1 MVLPAICV
9 NRQSIEAAPVES
21 FLCCAKIERWKTMN
35 RSKISLV
42 IGNRKGLV
50 RQPDEHHTQVVV
62 VGKGTENFEF
72 PEVSTLVTNAV
83 KRDEAKKAKG
93 KGRKK
98 SKAKQAEGKIVTT
111 LRPDVAGLVDDQ
123 TAQIEAKRFFEHSPV
138 SSDKRAEWQAN
149 SPRAQ
154 ALKGD
159 FQSGVKALL
168 NAVATAKDSDELVS
182 NLTTIGTARVI
193 TVLPQGETRET
204 YEDGQVLLKVAD
216 HMQSLMMAR
225 QFDGLY
231 EARFGR
237 LVTAVEW
244 ALVNMEPEYHPA
256 FESLNVQ
263 LEKLIDSYKQALPQ
277 VIAELSK
284 RNPGAPLMAIVQK
297 AIELLDEELAQILY
311 VLRVYTDCV
320 EQRRDGKF
328 ARQLNSCAFFFKCI
342 HQLYWTGDLENAL
355 KGTATSPIKG
365 GEEQVGA
372 VFLARVTASGLATIP
387 GSRGPIGAHA
397 LQVPYEMLDFLV
409 INYPLFCHE
418 SRHNVFHDV
427 VGLEEQEL
435 KALAKDILADVKSGA
450 VKPSVATIL
459 VGKQKVPVEQMLVK
473 VYTDWLG
480 EMDADALAVLF
491 TGTAFGESM
500 VSSFPAMMIRDAAVS
515 TKSKLLRTSSHFD
528 LVKQK
533 NGSTALQFEPHPVD
547 YVRVYLV
554 AAIFDEIGFSV
565 EADKLRKLADFAV
578 GDTIPDVITFAHSDE
593 EGKAEL
599 TIEIPTKDLIALVP
613 TVVKSLIRTKH
624 QALGGKSNADLVMWT
639 QKRQDKV
646 NLLKDTLIAGKTDVP
661 EDKGDIHVTYVAS
674 AAILAS
680 FQLVREG
687 KATGPE
693 TLKQVSENAM
703 QMLETLKA
711 RADKAKA

>member
-1 MVLPAICV
+1 
-9 NRQSIEAAPVES
+9 
-21 FLCCAKIERWKTMN
+21 MN
-35 RSKISLV
+35 RSNKVAIPLGRRLGV
-42 IGNRKGLV
+42 MPKADG
-50 RQPDEHHTQVVV
+50 EHHTQVVV
-62 VGKGTENFEF
+62 VGKGSENFQF
-72 PEVSTLVTNAV
+72 PDMPTLVGNALE
-83 KRDEAKKAKG
+83 RDDAKTKGLKAKRKTRR
-93 KGRKK
+93 KGT
-98 SKAKQAEGKIVTT
+98 KQVGDIKVGTQLINDE
-111 LRPDVAGLVDDQ
+111 P
-123 TAQIEAKRFFEHSPV
+123 AQSEAIRFLQGSPV
-138 SSDKRAEWQAN
+138 SANQREAWQNA

-154 ALKGD
+154 KLKAE
-159 FQSGVKALL
+159 FQAGVVQLL
-168 NAVATAKDSDELVS
+168 DAMDRAKDSDEIVS
-182 NLTTIGTARVI
+182 NLSALPATRVI
-193 TVLPQGETRET
+193 TVLPAGETKET

-216 HMQSLMMAR
+216 LMQASMMSR

-244 ALVNMEPEYHPA
+244 ALANMEDEYQPA
-256 FESLNVQ
+256 FQSLNAQ
-263 LEKLIDSYKQALPQ
+263 LEKLIESYKQALPQ

-435 KALAKDILADVKSGA
+435 KALAKDILAAVKSGA
-450 VKPSVATIL
+450 VTLSVPTIL
-459 VGKQKVPVEQMLVK
+459 VGKQKVPTEQMLVK

-491 TGTAFGESM
+491 TGTAFGDSM

-515 TKSKLLRTSSHFD
+515 TKSNLLRTKSSFD
-528 LVKQK
+528 LVKQR
-533 NGSTALQFEPHPVD
+533 NGSTALQFAPHPAD
-547 YVRVYLV
+547 YIRVYLV
-554 AAIFDEIGFSV
+554 AAIFDEIGFPV

-578 GDTIPDVITFAHSDE
+578 GDTIPDVITFEHSDE
-593 EGKAEL
+593 EGEVQL
-599 TIEIPTKDLIALVP
+599 TIEIPTKDLIALAP

-646 NLLKDTLIAGKTDVP
+646 VLLKDILISGKADVP
-661 EDKGDIHVTYVAS
+661 EDKGDIHVTYVAA
-674 AAILAS
+674 AAILTT
-680 FQLVREG
+680 FELVRTG
-687 KATGPE
+687 KAGPE

-711 RADKAKA
+711 RAEKAKA

>member
-1 MVLPAICV
+1 M
-9 NRQSIEAAPVES
+9 
-21 FLCCAKIERWKTMN
+21 
-35 RSKISLV
+35 
-42 IGNRKGLV
+42 
-50 RQPDEHHTQVVV
+50 PDSEHHTQVVV
-62 VGKGTENFEF
+62 VGKGTKDFQF
-72 PEVSTLVTNAV
+72 PDVSTLVTNAV
-83 KRDEAKKAKG
+83 KRDEAKNAKG
-93 KGRKK
+93 KSKPK
-98 SKAKQAEGKIVTT
+98 TKAKKAGGKLVTKVRT
-111 LRPDVAGLVDDQ
+111 DVNGLVDDK
-123 TAQIEAKRFFEHSPV
+123 TAQVEAKRFFELSPV

-154 ALKGD
+154 ALKLE
-159 FQSGVKALL
+159 FQAGIQALL
-168 NAVATAKDSDELVS
+168 HAVSTAKDSEEIIS
-182 NLTTIGTARVI
+182 NLTKLGTPRVV
-193 TVLPQGETRET
+193 TVLPPGETKES

-216 HMQSLMMAR
+216 LMQNLMMSR

-244 ALVNMEPEYHPA
+244 ALANMEPEYHAA
-256 FESLNVQ
+256 FESLNAQ
-263 LEKLIDSYKQALPQ
+263 LDKLIESYKQALPQ

-328 ARQLNSCAFFFKCI
+328 SRQLNACAYFFKCI
-342 HQLYWTGDLENAL
+342 HQMYWTGDLEGAL

-365 GEEQVGA
+365 GDEQVGA

-387 GSRGPIGAHA
+387 GSKGPIGAHA

-409 INYPLFCHE
+409 INFDLFVHE

-427 VGLEEQEL
+427 VGLEEQAV
-435 KALAKDILADVKSGA
+435 KALAKDVLAAAKSGA
-450 VKPSVATIL
+450 YKPSVPTIL
-459 VGKQKVPVEQMLVK
+459 VGKQKVPTEQMMAK
-473 VYTDWLG
+473 IFTDWIG
-480 EMDADALAVLF
+480 EMDADALAILF
-491 TGTAFGESM
+491 SGEAFGEIM

-515 TKSKLLRTSSHFD
+515 TKTKLLRTKSHID

-533 NGSTALQFEPHPVD
+533 NGSVALVYEPHPVD
-547 YVRVYLV
+547 YIRVYLV
-554 AAIFDEIGFSV
+554 AAEFEEIGFP
-565 EADKLRKLADFAV
+565 EAAARLRKLADFAV
-578 GDTIPDVITFAHSDE
+578 GDTIPDLITFESEDE
-593 EGKAEL
+593 DGKVQL
-599 TIEIPTKDLIALVP
+599 TIEVPTKDFLALAPV
-613 TVVKSLIRTKH
+613 VVKSLIRTKH

-646 NLLKDTLIAGKTDVP
+646 NLLKDILIAGKADVP
-661 EDKGDIHVTYVAS
+661 EDKGDMHVTYVAS
-674 AAILAS
+674 AAVLAT
-680 FQLVREG
+680 FELVRTG

-693 TLKQVSENAM
+693 TLKAVSENAM